1 MNDLGELA
9 TSIVN
14 IEFPDDTDRFPVSYI
29 SGWLESNIGE
39 LNVLLNQDFQ
49 INVSGDFEP
58 SLCAE
63 EEAIY
68 TEMYIT
74 NYYEKLSRDVLRGIT
89 SCSSASSDWVLLK
102 EGDTTIQ
109 KQNKNSIARTLNS
122 FKLDSMSKLNDLVAK
137 YNMYQASPVQVYGA
151 DENNTTE

>member
-9 TSIVN
+9 TNIIN
-14 IEFPDDTDRFPVSYI
+14 IEFPDDTDRFPVSYV

-39 LNVLLNQDFQ
+39 LNILLNQNFQ
-49 INVSGDFEP
+49 IDASGFFEP
-58 SLCAE
+58 SLCSE
-63 EEAIY
+63 EETVY
-68 TEMYIT
+68 TELYII

-89 SCSSASSDWVLLK
+89 STSSCASDWVLLK

-109 KQNKNSIARTLNS
+109 KQNKNSIARTLNT
-122 FKLDSMSKLNDLVAK
+122 FKTDSMGRLNELVSK

-151 DENNTTE
+151 DGETTL